1 MKKITK
7 NYLKMNQLLLL
18 AIIFMC
24 GSALMAQQSNG
35 YWSKASKGTFAKMDK
50 VHRASHPAKYE
61 VFNLDMEAFKNAIQN
76 APLRNETATRSNVVV
91 EFPVGDGTLEKFMIS
106 ESPIMES
113 GLGDRYPMIKTYK
126 AVGIDDP
133 TATMRFSVTQFGL
146 HTMML
151 SGIRSSVYIDPYTED
166 RNSYMVYSRNSLGKD
181 LQGFECLTDEN
192 INLGSLTNERSTS
205 RADTDD
211 RKLRTYRL
219 AQSCNGEYGQIFAGT
234 GTIAQQKA
242 NVQAQMVL
250 TINRVNEIYERD
262 LAITL
267 VFVANNDEVI
277 YLNPATDPWTGEF
290 NTRTAVTLDNVIGP
304 ANYDIGH
311 NFNTS
316 GGGSAGCLGCVCST
330 QSQSSFHKGRAYTG
344 RPDPTG
350 DPFDIDYVAHEM
362 GHQFDGWHTMN
373 TCSRSGN
380 GTTEVE
386 PASGSSI
393 MGYAGICGTNV
404 QNNSDAHF
412 NFVNVRDIS
421 ANIQT
426 GVSSICDVETT
437 LANQPPVA
445 NAGANY
451 TIPKST
457 AFVLRGIATD
467 PDGLESLTYNW
478 SQNDPEVAPNASSP
492 QSTWTQGPLYRS
504 ILPTVSPNRYMP
516 KLSDVVAGN
525 LTPTWEVTPS
535 VARNMEFAFMV
546 RDNGSGFPAGIGQTD
561 ADLMSV
567 TVNGTAGPFVVT
579 SQNTAGIV
587 WAEGETKTVT
597 WDVAGTTANGI
608 NTSNVNILLSTN
620 NGVSFDTVLATNV
633 PNSGSHDIVVPSFL
647 TTTARVMVEAV
658 GNIFYAVSSTNFS
671 IISDSPTFII
681 ANTNGDQGTCGSTSV
696 SFEFDYTAI
705 NDFDETTTFSAV
717 GNPTGSVVVFSP
729 PTISATGTVIMDV
742 TNLGGAAEGQYVIT
756 VTGAAQ
762 TEFKDVE
769 VTLTVNNGV
778 CASVANTS
786 FGTGTQGVIFNTI
799 SNLDT
804 GKPSGYSDYTAIST
818 DVNREAAY
826 DLSVFYNPD
835 GNYQTITYVWID
847 WNQNCSFDDPGEQ
860 YDLGTNPGSPTS
872 NNLLSVNSPLSIVVP
887 EGAALGN
894 TIMRV
899 TTKYTNPNANDFPT
913 SCENGHDAEVEDYT
927 VNVLASLSTDEFA
940 ISEFS
945 VYPNPS
951 NGTFNI
957 KMSGATEAVSVAVYD
972 IRGRSVYANTFKNVS
987 NFNEVINMG
996 NVASGMYLLQVSEG
1010 SKTTTKKIIVE

>member
-1 MKKITK
+1 MKKVTK
-7 NYLKMNQLLLL
+7 HHFKWTQIQLLIAVFL
-18 AIIFMC
+18 C
-24 GSALMAQQSNG
+24 GSALMAQQSSS
-35 YWSKASKGTFAKMDK
+35 YWTPASKSAFSKVEK
-50 VHRASHPAKYE
+50 VHRASHPHTFE
-61 VFNLDMEAFKNAIQN
+61 VFSLDMQAFKSVIQR
-76 APLRNETATRSNVVV
+76 APLRSETATRSNVIV
-91 EFPVGDGTLEKFMIS
+91 EFPVGNGKLEKFMVS
-106 ESPIMES
+106 ESPIMEP
-113 GLGDRYPMIKTYK
+113 GLAEKYPMIKTYK
-126 AVGIDDP
+126 AVGVDDP

-151 SGIRSSVYIDPYTED
+151 SGIRSAVYIDPYTAD
-166 RNSYMVYSRNSLGKD
+166 RQTYMVYSRNSLGED

-192 INLGSLTNERSTS
+192 VNLNSLTNERASST
-205 RADTDD
+205 ANTDD

-234 GTIAQQKA
+234 GSIAQQKA

-267 VFVANNDEVI
+267 VFVANNDAVI

-290 NTRTAVTLDNVIGP
+290 NTTTAVTLDNVIGP
-304 ANYDIGH
+304 NNYDIGH
-311 NFNTS
+311 NFNTT

-330 QSQSSFHKGRAYTG
+330 QNQSSFHKGRAYTG

-362 GHQFDGWHTMN
+362 GHQFNGWHTMN

-393 MGYAGICGTNV
+393 MGYAGICATNV

-412 NFVNVRDIS
+412 NYVNVRDIAS
-421 ANIQT
+421 NIQF
-426 GVSSICDVETT
+426 GVSSSCDVETN

-445 NAGANY
+445 NAGPNF

-457 AFVLRGIATD
+457 AYVLKGTATD
-467 PDGLESLTYNW
+467 PDGLASLTYNW
-478 SQNDPEVAPNASSP
+478 SQNDPEQAPGSGAP
-492 QSTWTQGPLYRS
+492 QPTWTQGPLYRS
-504 ILPTVSPNRYMP
+504 VLPSVSPNRYMP

-561 ADLMSV
+561 ADLMTV
-567 TVNGTAGPFVVT
+567 TVSGNAGPFAVT
-579 SQNTAGIV
+579 SQNSPGIV
-587 WAEGETKTVT
+587 WAEGETKTIT

-620 NGVSFDTVLATNV
+620 NGVSFDTVLASNV
-633 PNSGSHDIVVPSFL
+633 PNDGSHDIVVPNFL
-647 TTTARVMVEAV
+647 TTTARIMVEAV

-671 IISDSPTFII
+671 IISNDPTFIVT
-681 ANTNGDQGTCGSTSV
+681 NTNGDQGTCGSTSV

-705 NDFDETTTFSAV
+705 NGFNETTTFSAT
-717 GNPTGSVVVFSP
+717 GNPPGSVVVFSP
-729 PTISATGTVIMDV
+729 ATISNTGTVVMDIS
-742 TNLGGAAEGQYVIT
+742 NLGGAAEGDYVIT

-762 TEFKDVE
+762 TVFKDLE

-778 CASVANTS
+778 CASVGNTLY
-786 FGTGTQGVIFNTI
+786 GTGTQGVVFGTI
-799 SNLDT
+799 SNLNT

-818 DVNREAAY
+818 DVNRDEAY
-826 DLSVFYNPD
+826 DLSVYYDPD
-835 GNYQTITYVWID
+835 GPYQTITYVWVD

-860 YDLGTNPGSPTS
+860 YDLGTNPGSATS
-872 NNLLSVNSPLSIVVP
+872 NNLLSANSPLSITVP
-887 EGAALGN
+887 ANAALGN
-894 TIMRV
+894 TVMRV
-899 TTKYTNPNANDFPT
+899 TTKYTNPGENDFPT
-913 SCENGHDAEVEDYT
+913 SCENGHDGEVEDYT
-927 VNVLASLSTDEFA
+927 VNVLASLSTNEFA
-940 ISEFS
+940 VSEFS
-945 VYPNPS
+945 VFPNPN
-951 NGTFNI
+951 NGSFTI
-957 KMSGATEAVSVAVYD
+957 KMSGVTETVSVAVYD
-972 IRGRSVYANTFKNVS
+972 LRGRRVFADTFTESSEFSQVVNL
-987 NFNEVINMG
+987 NN
-996 NVASGMYLLQVSEG
+996 AAAGMYLLQVTEG
-1010 SKTTTKKIIVE
+1010 AKTTTKKIIVE